1 MPEKLPRFERISARS
16 VALVVSHTDEF
27 GDVRL
32 MRHFI
37 SEKTAKR
44 LLDEL
49 VNLEQKCQASNKQP
63 LE

>member
-1 MPEKLPRFERISARS
+1 

-27 GDVRL
+27 GDDRL